1 MQKAMEDS
9 KKLVEVE
16 KQKMKQVRLEIIA
29 KADVEI
35 TYRNQKLW
43 NSFKEERQK
52 IYEEI
57 EMF

>member
-1 MQKAMEDS
+1 MNKHSKEMQKAMEDS

-35 TYRNQKLW
+35 TYRNQKL
-43 NSFKEERQK
+43 
-52 IYEEI
+52 
-57 EMF
+57 